1 VCEQRGSSA
10 ADRSIGDQVRRH
22 FVFNGRVKKGP
33 TPMALELATPNLLR
47 PSQVASRLELSVS
60 RIRQLAEAGQ
70 LLCIDTPYGRLFSED
85 VVQAFA
91 HKREQSGPQV
101 VEAVV

>member
-1 VCEQRGSSA
+1 MP
-10 ADRSIGDQVRRH
+10 D
-22 FVFNGRVKKGP
+22 
-33 TPMALELATPNLLR
+33 LATPNLLR

-70 LLCIDTPYGRLFSED
+70 LVCIDTPYGRLFREE

-91 HKREQSGPQV
+91 TQRLHGSHQV
-101 VEAVV
+101 DEIG

>member
-1 VCEQRGSSA
+1 ML
-10 ADRSIGDQVRRH
+10 D
-22 FVFNGRVKKGP
+22 
-33 TPMALELATPNLLR
+33 LATPNLLR

-70 LLCIDTPYGRLFSED
+70 LPCIDTPYGRLFSED

-91 HKREQSGPQV
+91 RERAHSGHQV
-101 VEAVV
+101 AEAI

>member
-1 VCEQRGSSA
+1 MV
-10 ADRSIGDQVRRH
+10 
-22 FVFNGRVKKGP
+22 
-33 TPMALELATPNLLR
+33 LELATPNLLR

-70 LLCIDTPYGRLFSED
+70 LACIETPYGRLFRED

-91 HKREQSGPQV
+91 LEREQSGHQV
-101 VEAVV
+101 DEAV

>member
-1 VCEQRGSSA
+1 ML
-10 ADRSIGDQVRRH
+10 D
-22 FVFNGRVKKGP
+22 
-33 TPMALELATPNLLR
+33 LATPNLLR

-70 LLCIDTPYGRLFSED
+70 LLCIDTPYGRLFRED

-91 HKREQSGPQV
+91 HQRAQSGGHQV
-101 VEAVV
+101 VEAV

>member
-1 VCEQRGSSA
+1 MV
-10 ADRSIGDQVRRH
+10 
-22 FVFNGRVKKGP
+22 
-33 TPMALELATPNLLR
+33 LELAAPNLLR

-70 LLCIDTPYGRLFSED
+70 LSCIDTPYGRLFREE

-91 HKREQSGPQV
+91 SRRVQSVHQV
-101 VEAVV
+101 AEAV